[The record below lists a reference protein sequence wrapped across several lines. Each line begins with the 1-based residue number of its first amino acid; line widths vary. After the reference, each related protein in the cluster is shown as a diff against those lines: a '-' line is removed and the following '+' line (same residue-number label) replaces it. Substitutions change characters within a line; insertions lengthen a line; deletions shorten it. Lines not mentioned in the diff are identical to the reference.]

1 MSHFLGAELTEE
13 LEKSNENVNVNVNVE
28 PQQEKG
34 TNSQDIDESGNTDV
48 NTTEEELND
57 EIMKDYEGP
66 EWVNVSRI
74 RRYKASI
81 AAENV
86 EGDTFAKKL
95 TNVNKKIS
103 HVDDFMGSKIVYIQN
118 KAHVCAVY
126 GKKVSMEKAC
136 DIKLFDDNDFL
147 LTPIQNRGDDE
158 VKDKT
163 VVIRDLPLDVDRLT
177 LKTIMEKVGT
187 VTDIKLQISG
197 LWYKAYVTY
206 ENKSTVEEHFQNKWS
221 IFYLK
226 DLCRVAPAN
235 VTRQEIDERN
245 RNTLKLTGLPFGT
258 TAYDLN
264 ELLVKVNAKTCF
276 IPRTKNQYGRA
287 RYAYV
292 TFESEDTCLKM
303 MNNEILGCVNETVL
317 HWIHADVKTC
327 HKCGS
332 MDHLVIECQEKK
344 DNDEFKQRRNG
355 YNKVYTRYR
364 VPNYKNMTKPINNT
378 INKQQEKET
387 NVNVNQK
394 MIEMMQT
401 IQQNIKE
408 LNTTMSYLNQRITKI
423 EKQVG
428 IKTPIQTNVSSNTEN
443 SGNKNQDSTS
453 QQLQT
458 QSTYGRNN
466 NNENTNVWNK
476 PVNIYNK
483 NTTISRPYNQ
493 GNNNNN
499 RQQNDRKRVR
509 IMTSS
514 SSESEA
520 ESSALKNKGKNIS
533 TQQSQEEKEI
543 DEIKETQQNLGKQ
556 VNAISQQMESLI
568 SMLNANK

>member
-1 MSHFLGAELTEE
+1 MTHFLGAEVTKE
-13 LEKSNENVNVNVNVE
+13 LENLNA
-28 PQQEKG
+28 
-34 TNSQDIDESGNTDV
+34 DV
-48 NTTEEELND
+48 NTNVNLEAQQNQENNSQGNKEFVNPNENTSDEIND
-57 EIMKDYEGP
+57 ELMKDYEGP
-66 EWVNVSRI
+66 EWVNVTRI
-74 RRYKASI
+74 RRYKATI

-86 EGDTFAKKL
+86 EGNTFAKKV

-103 HVDDFMGSKIVYIQN
+103 HIEDFMGSKVIYIQN
-118 KAHVCAVY
+118 KAQVCAVY
-126 GKKVSMEKAC
+126 GKKDSMLAAC
-136 DIKLFDDNDFL
+136 EIKLFDDNDFQL
-147 LTPIQNRGDDE
+147 FPIQNRGDEE

-177 LKTIMEKVGT
+177 LKMIMGKVGN

-206 ENKSTVEEHFQNKWS
+206 EDKSTIDVHFQDKWS

-235 VTRQEIDERN
+235 ATRQDIEERN
-245 RNTLKLTGLPFGT
+245 KNSLKLTGLPFGT
-258 TAYDLN
+258 TAYDLK
-264 ELLVKVNAKTCF
+264 ELLEKVEAKTCF
-276 IPRTKNQYGRA
+276 IPRTRNQYGRA

-292 TFESEDTCLKM
+292 TFKNEETCLRM
-303 MNNEILGCVNETVL
+303 LNNEIQGCVNETVL
-317 HWIHADVKTC
+317 HWVHAEVKTC

-332 MDHLVIECQEKK
+332 MEHLVIECQEKK
-344 DNDEFKQRRNG
+344 DNDDFKQRRSG
-355 YNKVYTRYR
+355 YNRVYTRYR
-364 VPNYKNMTKPINNT
+364 VPNYKNMTKLTNNV

-387 NVNVNQK
+387 NTNVNQK
-394 MIEMMQT
+394 MIEMMQA

-428 IKTPIQTNVSSNTEN
+428 IKTPIQTNVSSNTEDN
-443 SGNKNQDSTS
+443 GNKNQNNTS

-458 QSTYGRNN
+458 QLTYGRNN
-466 NNENTNVWNK
+466 NNENTNVWSK

-483 NTTISRPYNQ
+483 NTNVNRPYNH

-499 RQQNDRKRVR
+499 NQQNDRKRVR

-520 ESSALKNKGKNIS
+520 ESSATKNKGKNVTI
-533 TQQSQEEKEI
+533 QQSQEEKEI
-543 DEIKETQQNLGKQ
+543 NEIKATQKNLGNQ

-568 SMLNANK
+568 NMLNANK

>member
-1 MSHFLGAELTEE
+1 MAHFLGADLTKE
-13 LEKSNENVNVNVNVE
+13 LENLNDDVNANVNVE
-28 PQQEKG
+28 PQQEKE
-34 TNSQDIDESGNTDV
+34 TNSQDNEGFGNTDV
-48 NTTEEELND
+48 NPTDEEIDD

-86 EGDTFAKKL
+86 EGDTFA
-95 TNVNKKIS
+95 
-103 HVDDFMGSKIVYIQN
+103 GSRIVYIQN

-136 DIKLFDDNDFL
+136 DIKLFDDNDFQ

-206 ENKSTVEEHFQNKWS
+206 ENKSTVEEHFQDKWS

-245 RNTLKLTGLPFGT
+245 RNSLKLTGLPFGT
-258 TAYDLN
+258 TAYDIN
-264 ELLVKVNAKTCF
+264 ELLEKVDAKTCF
-276 IPRTKNQYGRA
+276 IPRTKNQYERA

-292 TFESEDTCLKM
+292 TFKTEETCLKM
-303 MNNEILGCVNETVL
+303 LNNEIQGCVNETVL
-317 HWIHADVKTC
+317 HWVHVDVKTC

-332 MDHLVIECQEKK
+332 MEHLVIECQEKK

-355 YNKVYTRYR
+355 YNRVYTRYR
-364 VPNYKNMTKPINNT
+364 VPNYKNMTKPTNNV
-378 INKQQEKET
+378 INKQQDKET
-387 NVNVNQK
+387 NINVNQK

-408 LNTTMSYLNQRITKI
+408 LNTTMSFLNQRITKI

-428 IKTPIQTNVSSNTEN
+428 IKTPIQTNVSSNSEN
-443 SGNKNQDSTS
+443 SGNKNQNNTS

-466 NNENTNVWNK
+466 NNENTNVWSK
-476 PVNIYNK
+476 PVNIYNR
-483 NTTISRPYNQ
+483 NTNVNRPYNQ
-493 GNNNNN
+493 GNSNNNN
-499 RQQNDRKRVR
+499 NKQQNDRKRVR

-520 ESSALKNKGKNIS
+520 ESSTLKNKGKTAT

-543 DEIKETQQNLGKQ
+543 DEIKATQQNLGKQ

-568 SMLNANK
+568 SMFSANK